1 MNIRLRDNRLRS
13 VKITHRLT
21 NNHAVLSDLF
31 VEIDSAKDGSPVAAF
46 ASIKQAAQWLQDEGF
61 SYVLGT
67 NGVWSR
73 A

>member
-1 MNIRLRDNRLRS
+1 MEMRMDEKIKS
-13 VKITHRLT
+13 VKVTHRLT
-21 NNHAVLSDLF
+21 NNHAVLSDVF
-31 VEIDSAKDGSPVAAF
+31 MEIDDLKGNPVAAF

-61 SYVLGT
+61 AYVLGT

>member
-1 MNIRLRDNRLRS
+1 MNQKIKS

-21 NNHAVLSDLF
+21 NNFPVLSDLF
-31 VEIDSAKDGSPVAAF
+31 VEIDNAKDGSPVAAF

-67 NGVWSR
+67 NGIWSR